1 MNTESTTLFAT
12 NALRGPAK
20 DERGPR
26 FLRDPRLAVG
36 RSRFR
41 SGGGSLGG
49 AAVSAVNESEVVAV
63 LIRRG
68 ATAEEALAVLAT
80 LDLASVALDSRLA
93 ADAGRL
99 EAPTRPSGISL
110 GDRCCLALAQRL
122 RRPALTA
129 DRSWAAAAGVVNAEI
144 RLIR

>member
-1 MNTESTTLFAT
+1 MSAVLDSSAIL
-12 NALRGPAK
+12 ALLLG
-20 DERGPR
+20 ETGSE
-26 FLRDPRLAVG
+26 AVED
-36 RSRFR
+36 
-41 SGGGSLGG
+41 SLEG
-49 AAVSAVNESEVVAV
+49 AAVSAVNESEVLAV

-68 ATAEEALAVLAT
+68 ATAEEAIAVMAT

-99 EAPTRPSGISL
+99 EAPTRSWGISL

-129 DRSWAAAAGVVNAEI
+129 DRSWSAAADAVSAEI